1 MKRKVTMELTV
12 QQAAKIYDLI
22 GLGFMD
28 AEQGELYDQS
38 GEACADRAVNIV
50 RESLM
55 RSFGER
61 LHDTP

>member
-12 QQAAKIYDLI
+12 EQAAKVYDLI
-22 GLGFMD
+22 GFGFWD

-38 GEACADRAVNIV
+38 GEACAVRAVNIV